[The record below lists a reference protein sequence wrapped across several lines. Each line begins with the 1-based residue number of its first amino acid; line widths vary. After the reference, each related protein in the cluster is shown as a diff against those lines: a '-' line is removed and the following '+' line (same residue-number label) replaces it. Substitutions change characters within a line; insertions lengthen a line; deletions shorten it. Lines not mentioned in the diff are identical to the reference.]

1 MADNGPITYTIIWLL
16 VITVSTVPTPF
27 PTQKAR
33 LSLRR
38 FWGDHSEI
46 KDFGGCRG
54 GGYLTGNWR
63 GVDLQIICTKTQITV
78 KNCQNWI
85 TEFKQFT
92 MNMVIIHPAFRFT
105 ESNPWSKVLKA
116 ILVIMILVKTNQK
129 TQGLGKKRRQS
140 PFHCC
145 CPLGWFAGEHCCSLV
160 EHAHFAS
167 LRSDWNALSR
177 CCFDYDEDDWASS
190 SLKTVQSH
198 VSRVNIWSIFCFLCF
213 VCHFYQSSS
222 ATKRKYISD

>member
-1 MADNGPITYTIIWLL
+1 MADNGPITYTIIRLL

-38 FWGDHSEI
+38 FWGNHSEI

-63 GVDLQIICTKTQITV
+63 GVNLQIICTKTHIIV

-92 MNMVIIHPAFRFT
+92 MNTVIIHPDSELLKVIPSQKF
-105 ESNPWSKVLKA
+105 ESYTSNHDFNKLRLTRKHGDW
-116 ILVIMILVKTNQK
+116 
-129 TQGLGKKRRQS
+129 GRR
-140 PFHCC
+140 
-145 CPLGWFAGEHCCSLV
+145 ECSL
-160 EHAHFAS
+160 HFTAAVLLVGS
-167 LRSDWNALSR
+167 QES
-177 CCFDYDEDDWASS
+177 
-190 SLKTVQSH
+190 TV
-198 VSRVNIWSIFCFLCF
+198 
-213 VCHFYQSSS
+213 
-222 ATKRKYISD
+222 AA